1 MKLLLAEDERELSR
15 ALVRILEHNQ
25 YTVDPV
31 YDGEE
36 ALAWLEMGE
45 YDGVI
50 LDVMMPKK
58 DGIQVLQAMR
68 RRGDA
73 TPVLILTAKDEV
85 EDKVLGLDSGADD
98 YLTKPFAV
106 QELLARIRAMTREK
120 TAFGSSVLTFGN
132 LSLDRATGLLSSP
145 AGQLRLPNKEYQML
159 ELLMANPRQLVPTQR
174 FMDRIWGYDSDTE
187 LKVVWVYLSY
197 LRKKLAALEANV
209 EIRSSRGLG
218 YSLEE
223 KP

>member
-73 TPVLILTAKDEV
+73 TPVLILTARDEV